1 MFTNTKS
8 NLKKYIEVYQDIL
21 PLERE
26 RLQKMKNRLDSHL
39 ESKSFLSLGRVY
51 MPFGLQYEYDKLDSW
66 INWHTEKLSYWKQ
79 EYEKMG

>member
-26 RLQKMKNRLDSHL
+26 RLQEMKNKIDSHL
-39 ESKSFLSLGRVY
+39 EYSITALVS
-51 MPFGLQYEYDKLDSW
+51 
-66 INWHTEKLSYWKQ
+66 
-79 EYEKMG
+79 

>member
-1 MFTNTKS
+1 MIANTKS

-26 RLQKMKNRLDSHL
+26 RLQKMKNKLDFHL
-39 ESKSFLSLGRVY
+39 DSKSFLSLLRVY

-66 INWHTEKLSYWKQ
+66 IHWYTEKLAYWKQ
-79 EYEKMG
+79 EYEKI

>member
-26 RLQKMKNRLDSHL
+26 RLQEMKNKIDSHL
-39 ESKSFLSLGRVY
+39 ESKSFLSLLRVNI
-51 MPFGLQYEYDKLDSW
+51 PFGLQYEYDNLDSW
-66 INWHTEKLSYWKQ
+66 INWYTEKLSYWKQ
-79 EYEKMG
+79 EYEKI

>member
-8 NLKKYIEVYQDIL
+8 NLKKYIELYQDIL

-26 RLQKMKNRLDSHL
+26 RLQEMKNKLDSHI
-39 ESKSFLSLGRVY
+39 ESKSFLSLLRVN

-66 INWHTEKLSYWKQ
+66 INWYTEKLAYWKQ
-79 EYEKMG
+79 EYEKI

>member
-1 MFTNTKS
+1 MIANTKS

-26 RLQKMKNRLDSHL
+26 RLQEMKNKLDSHL
-39 ESKSFLSLGRVY
+39 ESKSFLSLLRVY
-51 MPFGLQYEYDKLDSW
+51 MPFGLQYEYYKLDSW

-79 EYEKMG
+79 EYEKME

>member
-26 RLQKMKNRLDSHL
+26 RLQEMKNKIDSHL
-39 ESKSFLSLGRVY
+39 ESKSFLSLLRVNI
-51 MPFGLQYEYDKLDSW
+51 PFGLQYEYDNLDSW
-66 INWHTEKLSYWKQ
+66 IIWYTEKLSYWKQ
-79 EYEKMG
+79 EYEKI